1 MGKVILTYVSMIV
14 ERNTRGRREKQ
25 GGLLKSAKNT
35 LGEHGARESR
45 VKKLVEVVKEEQD
58 KGKVSCRNYR
68 EKHR

>member
-1 MGKVILTYVSMIV
+1 MIV

-45 VKKLVEVVKEEQD
+45 VKKLVEVVKDADGEILNES
-58 KGKVSCRNYR
+58 KRTSG
-68 EKHR
+68 